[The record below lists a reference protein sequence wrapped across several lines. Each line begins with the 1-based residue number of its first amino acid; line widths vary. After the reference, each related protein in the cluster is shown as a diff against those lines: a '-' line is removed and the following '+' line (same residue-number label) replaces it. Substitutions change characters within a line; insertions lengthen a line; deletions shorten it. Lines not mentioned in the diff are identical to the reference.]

1 MNTDSSF
8 LIKKSFSIENILSKP
23 DTNNKKQIFNSIVC
37 DSKIDGSNGTGDL
50 VADKI
55 VPKLEPIS
63 DVPLEQFDENYCFDE
78 ESAKRRPSSFT
89 SPDSSGC
96 EEEIVDNLS
105 DITNDETR
113 KLPNIHGNSNEHN
126 SVLWCDQCTVTLN
139 SDSVEIRF
147 VEKLW
152 GRASFLYEKTL
163 IVTYPLP
170 KHVGFSIIPAEFD
183 WK

>member
-1 MNTDSSF
+1 MSTDNSF

-23 DTNNKKQIFNSIVC
+23 DTNHTKTKQIFNSIVC
-37 DSKIDGSNGTGDL
+37 DSRIDGSNGTGDL
-50 VADKI
+50 VDGTI

-78 ESAKRRPSSFT
+78 ESAKRRPNSFT

-113 KLPNIHGNSNEHN
+113 KLPNIHRNANKHN
-126 SVLWCDQCTVTLN
+126 G
-139 SDSVEIRF
+139 I
-147 VEKLW
+147 LW
-152 GRASFLYEKTL
+152 GDKCTIALN
-163 IVTYPLP
+163 
-170 KHVGFSIIPAEFD
+170 
-183 WK
+183 